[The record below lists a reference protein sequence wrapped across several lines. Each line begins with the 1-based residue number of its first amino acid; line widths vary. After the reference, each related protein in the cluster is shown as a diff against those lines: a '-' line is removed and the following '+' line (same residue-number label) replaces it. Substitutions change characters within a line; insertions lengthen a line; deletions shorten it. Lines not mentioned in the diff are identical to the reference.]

1 VSTTQQFDAL
11 VIGSGIAGLSFA
23 LKCAEA
29 HPHWRIGIITKAGA
43 SESNT
48 KYAQGGIAVVTEQTD
63 DFEEHVADT
72 LRAGDGLCD
81 EAVVRMVVTEG
92 PARLAELVAWG
103 THFDEENGRWHL
115 GREGGHTANRIL
127 HHKDLTG
134 LEIERKLLQR
144 VQETGNIEVFTHH
157 FALELITRHQV
168 TDAPVG
174 DPLTCFGAYVFN
186 RSDGKI
192 APFAARIT
200 LLATGGA
207 GQVYRNTTNPLIAT
221 GDGIAMAYRAK
232 AAIKHLEFVQFH
244 PTALYDPAQ
253 EGPAFLISEAVR
265 GHGAYLRN
273 GAGERFA
280 FRFDERGEMASRDIV
295 SRAIDAEMKRTG
307 STHLWLDCTH
317 LDQTD
322 FEKHFPTIVAECRKR
337 GWDLSKDLIPV
348 VPAAHYLCGGIQ
360 TDANGQT
367 TIRQLLAAGECAH
380 TGLHGANRLASN
392 SLLEA
397 VVFAHRC
404 FETAKVQHPQARV
417 PANIPQWNEEGTVE
431 PSEGVL
437 ISHNRREIQLIM
449 ADFVGIIRTTERLE
463 RAESRLALIYSET
476 ETLYKRSKISYELAE
491 LRNILSVAWLMVQHS
506 KARKHS
512 AGVFFRA

>member
-1 VSTTQQFDAL
+1 VSAPQQFDAL

-29 HPHWRIGIITKAGA
+29 APHWRIGIITKAGA

-63 DFEEHVADT
+63 DFEQHVADT

-81 EAVVRMVVTEG
+81 ENIVRMVVTEG

-103 THFDEENGRWHL
+103 THFDEENGKWHL
-115 GREGGHTANRIL
+115 GREGGHTSNRIL

-144 VQETGNIEVFTHH
+144 VHETPNIEVFTHH

-168 TDAPVG
+168 TDAPAHE
-174 DPLTCFGAYVFN
+174 PLTCFGAYVFN
-186 RSDGKI
+186 RANGNI
-192 APFAARIT
+192 TAFASRIT

-232 AAIKHLEFVQFH
+232 AAIQHLEFVQFH

-273 GAGERFA
+273 ADGERFA
-280 FRFDERGEMASRDIV
+280 FRFDDRGELASRDIV

-307 STHLWLDCTH
+307 ASHMWLDCTH
-317 LDQTD
+317 LDQAD
-322 FEKHFPTIVAECRKR
+322 FEKHFPTIVEECRRR
-337 GWDLSKDLIPV
+337 GWNLAADYIPV

-360 TDANGQT
+360 TNAQGQT
-367 TIRQLLAAGECAH
+367 TIQHLLAAGECAH

-404 FETAKVQHPQARV
+404 FETARANHSKASI
-417 PANIPQWNEEGTVE
+417 PAHIPPWNEEGTVE

-449 ADFVGIIRTTERLE
+449 ADYVGIIRTAERLE
-463 RAESRLALIYSET
+463 RAATRLALIYSET
-476 ETLYKRSKISYELAE
+476 ETLYKRSKISFELAE

-512 AGVFFRA
+512 VGVFYRA